1 MNTAIKQTEKEKDHK
16 HAISILWDV
25 KEYLNR
31 EGVVVV
37 TIKSTSKSNMSFA
50 FDMRLYYFDEEDG
63 QVKSMYLNWM
73 YATLM
78 GMRQNKFGEIKGNG
92 IGIDRAFEASNNLQY
107 LISSIYNENV
117 FVRYES
123 VF

>member
-1 MNTAIKQTEKEKDHK
+1 MNTTTKQTQKEQDYK
-16 HAISILWDV
+16 HATSILWDV
-25 KEYLNR
+25 KEYLQR

-50 FDMRLYYFDEEDG
+50 FDMRLYYFDEESE
-63 QVKSMYLNWM
+63 QVKSLYLNWM

-78 GMRQNKFGEIKGNG
+78 GMTQNKYGEIKGNG

-117 FVRYES
+117 YVRYES